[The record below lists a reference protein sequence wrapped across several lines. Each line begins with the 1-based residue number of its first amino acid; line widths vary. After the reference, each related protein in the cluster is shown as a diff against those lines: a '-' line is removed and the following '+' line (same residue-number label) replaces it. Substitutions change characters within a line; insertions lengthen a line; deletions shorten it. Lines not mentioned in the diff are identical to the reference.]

1 MRKRKQYKFC
11 QLPDLLTPCT
21 ELPGVSLRDRALW
34 RPPSLRFGATP
45 RSRPLTRARDPSP
58 PCRVAIA
65 SVIGMAPSS
74 PFYRWRLMFELRFS
88 TDCVEKLLARP
99 LAAIFESEGARP
111 AVVCCTTRQQCEL
124 IFRLFIDFGLFQRY
138 RPFSVIQL
146 RIWNGSSCPI
156 ADRSPPLPERLA
168 VTGDHTRRESGRD
181 FALMPIVGPSYCPA
195 RRPLSAR
202 GRRRGSA

>member
-1 MRKRKQYKFC
+1 MASAFAALRR
-11 QLPDLLTPCT
+11 DAT
-21 ELPGVSLRDRALW
+21 E
-34 RPPSLRFGATP
+34 PSPHP
-45 RSRPLTRARDPSP
+45 RSGSVSALSGCDR
-58 PCRVAIA
+58 

-168 VTGDHTRRESGRD
+168 VTGDHTRR
-181 FALMPIVGPSYCPA
+181 
-195 RRPLSAR
+195 
-202 GRRRGSA
+202 